1 MNLPQPPEGI
11 LDPKIP
17 WSRINPNSRLW
28 IILKA
33 RLTGRPTEGENYSSY
48 VNISEADADRLIAN
62 MKKDPRGYP
71 SLDQE
76 SGNPVQWMERQKKY
90 QEWLVEDYL
99 ENPFREQTDKKIEE
113 AAIEARIN
121 EIQEQRKKNK
131 KPVAPAPVVTPQ
143 EDVEKQEEKEEKDTI
158 EEVTNLTDE
167 IDADADKEDTQNQSS
182 ETIDSLNK
190 SLESIKK
197 YLSSSVSVATA
208 TTNATTNILTNVDAI
223 KGIFSSQLTQTKDQF
238 NAEQIQAQEKSLEQ
252 NNISG
257 QSAKAN
263 STFDPIQKEGEDSGD
278 ANKLLNPKTSKFIID
293 FLKSPVGIGI
303 IGGVVLSVAGIYF
316 RKSQDQKKEQK
327 WKDAERGADLIKQ
340 GGKSVMANTPTGV
353 AQLTKTETPWW
364 DFGAHLQNFR
374 RNTLRYNESS
384 GGFLNTPYPAMSE
397 GGMYPGTPRPSL
409 AGGGTFPD
417 GLYDNPTRA
426 KLGPGQ
432 AVIPLNRN
440 YGKKILGVK
449 KMGGVD
455 VMQQPFADVLQQ
467 PIIAVGSSVVAFA
480 GQFIRSLGPL
490 GGFFAPFITGLLT
503 PMAAVLGV
511 TNSVIDSLIG
521 GPAYAASIDSKRQ
534 QNVFAEIWN
543 NLMKAFGFNFGGGDD
558 KDNKT
563 QKPKG
568 KVIQGEDAD
577 FWSLAA
583 VASLEGA
590 TPQGEADVAQAV
602 YNRVASGVYS
612 VKSIKDAVLSPGQFQ
627 PVTGDGVDINLWR
640 AVKDRETAI
649 AAVAAHKG
657 KGIETATKYVDEGAA
672 NITNSQLQKSASE
685 FVGGRTDF
693 AVPSAANKYPGGF
706 GYVERD
712 GHLFG
717 WYVGPGAIAYGKT
730 NPGPASMP
738 NFNISAESGINAA
751 QGNPMDAFTLTGPAS
766 GYEVPGVG
774 TMHGKEALIR
784 YDQGFTVLPIENKKF
799 SMEKDPLKTIMRWG
813 EILNGS
819 PTKKPGYEIGGRGLS
834 TRGVQAGFTGMNK
847 EGFDAIMGG
856 DKFRLGRF
864 KPQIL
869 GRGAYS
875 APTMKGA
882 QRYAGTSGS
891 LGGRQTAGGVV
902 KSIVP
907 GGARRINFLEP
918 QAAVRPA
925 TFDKGKLLADK
936 LLGGKYS
943 NSPLANKLRNQLLSG
958 SASVGSDLLKIGKLG
973 GKLLGAAGPILDLA
987 FPDPVGSFDQ
997 ISGPNAYYNA
1007 PGYKASV
1014 TAPRAAAG
1022 VKSKPIIVTM
1032 PVSSASAPVAQVSGG
1047 GSVPDTIKPLRQP
1060 TQTAAQIMERSN
1072 ARRFH

>member
-11 LDPKIP
+11 LDPKQP
-17 WSRINPNSRLW
+17 WYLGKVGEKTW
-28 IILKA
+28 VILKA
-33 RLTGRPTEGENYSSY
+33 RLTGGEAFGTGYSSF
-48 VNISEADADRLIAN
+48 VNLTSADADKLIEN
-62 MKKDPRGYP
+62 LKKDPRGYP
-71 SLDQE
+71 QINQTGGAGGFENLQ
-76 SGNPVQWMERQKKY
+76 KY
-90 QEWLVEDYL
+90 QEWLREDYL
-99 ENPFREQTDKKIEE
+99 EKPFNKERDAKIEE
-113 AAIEARIN
+113 AAIKSRMR
-121 EIQEQRKKNK
+121 EIDAERQQNKIKELEEQAKKDK
-131 KPVAPAPVVTPQ
+131 ESIPLPPI
-143 EDVEKQEEKEEKDTI
+143 QEEKEEKDTI

-167 IDADADKEDTQNQSS
+167 IDADADKEDTQNESS
-182 ETIDSLNK
+182 ETIDSLTK

-238 NAEQIQAQEKSLEQ
+238 NSEQIQAQEKSLEQ
-252 NNISG
+252 TNISG

-278 ANKLLNPKTSKFIID
+278 VNKLLNPKTSKFIID

-303 IGGVVLSVAGIYF
+303 IGGVVLAVAGIYF
-316 RKSQDQKKEQK
+316 RKSQDQQKEQK

-353 AQLTKTETPWW
+353 AQLTQTETPWW
-364 DFGAHLQNFR
+364 DLGAHLQNFR

-397 GGMYPGTPRPSL
+397 GGMYPGTPMPSL

-657 KGIETATKYVDEGAA
+657 KGIETATKYVDGGAA

-918 QAAVRPA
+918 QAAVAPK
-925 TFDKGKLLADK
+925 TFDKGKVLADK
-936 LLGGKYS
+936 LLSGAYS
-943 NSPLANKLRNQLLSG
+943 NSPLANKLRAQLISG
-958 SASVGSDLLKIGKLG
+958 VAKTGIGLTKLFGKAVGILNAPVVGDMLFPE
-973 GKLLGAAGPILDLA
+973 GAGNYSQ
-987 FPDPVGSFDQ
+987 V
-997 ISGPNAYYNA
+997 SGPNAYYNA

-1047 GSVPDTIKPLRQP
+1047 GSAPDTIKPLRQP

>member
-11 LDPKIP
+11 LDPKQP
-17 WSRINPNSRLW
+17 WYLGEVGEKTW
-28 IILKA
+28 VILKA
-33 RLTGRPTEGENYSSY
+33 RLTGGEAFGTEYSTFVRLTST
-48 VNISEADADRLIAN
+48 DADKLIEN
-62 MKKDPRGYP
+62 LKKDPRGYP
-71 SLDQE
+71 QINQTGGAGGFENLQ
-76 SGNPVQWMERQKKY
+76 KY
-90 QEWLVEDYL
+90 QEWLREDYL
-99 ENPFREQTDKKIEE
+99 EKPFNKERDAKIEE
-113 AAIEARIN
+113 AAIKSRMR
-121 EIQEQRKKNK
+121 EIDAERQQNKIKELEEQAKKDK
-131 KPVAPAPVVTPQ
+131 ESIPLPPI
-143 EDVEKQEEKEEKDTI
+143 QEEKEEKDTI

-167 IDADADKEDTQNQSS
+167 IDADADKEDTQNESS
-182 ETIDSLNK
+182 ETIDSLTK

-238 NAEQIQAQEKSLEQ
+238 NSEQIQAQEKSLEQ
-252 NNISG
+252 TNISG

-278 ANKLLNPKTSKFIID
+278 VNKLLNPKTSKFIID

-303 IGGVVLSVAGIYF
+303 IGGVVLAVAGIYF
-316 RKSQDQKKEQK
+316 RKSQDQQKEQK

-353 AQLTKTETPWW
+353 AQLTQTETPWW
-364 DFGAHLQNFR
+364 DLGAHLQNFR

-397 GGMYPGTPRPSL
+397 GGMYPGTPMPSL

-657 KGIETATKYVDEGAA
+657 KGIETATKYVDAGAA

-918 QAAVRPA
+918 QAAVAPK
-925 TFDKGKLLADK
+925 TFDKGKVLADK
-936 LLGGKYS
+936 LLSGAYS
-943 NSPLANKLRNQLLSG
+943 NSPLANKLRAQLISG
-958 SASVGSDLLKIGKLG
+958 VAKTGIGLTKLFGKAVGILNAPVVGDMLFPE
-973 GKLLGAAGPILDLA
+973 GAGNYSQ
-987 FPDPVGSFDQ
+987 V
-997 ISGPNAYYNA
+997 SGPNAYYNA

-1047 GSVPDTIKPLRQP
+1047 GSAPDTIKPLRQP

>member
-1 MNLPQPPEGI
+1 MNLPQPPEGV

-33 RLTGRPTEGENYSSY
+33 RLTGRPTEGEHYSSY

-76 SGNPVQWMERQKKY
+76 SGTPLQWMERQQKY

-99 ENPFREQTDKKIEE
+99 ENPFREQTNKKIEE
-113 AAIEARIN
+113 AAIEARLN
-121 EIQEQRKKNK
+121 EIQEQRKENK
-131 KPVAPAPVVTPQ
+131 KPVSPAPVVTTQ
-143 EDVEKQEEKEEKDTI
+143 EDDEKQEEQEEKDTI

-167 IDADADKEDTQNQSS
+167 IDADADKEDTQNESS
-182 ETIDSLNK
+182 ETIDSLTK

-238 NAEQIQAQEKSLEQ
+238 DSEQIQAQEKSLEQ
-252 NNISG
+252 TNISG
-257 QSAKAN
+257 QSIKAN
-263 STFDPIQKEGEDSGD
+263 STFDPIQKESGDGGD

-303 IGGVVLSVAGIYF
+303 IGGVVLAVAGIYF
-316 RKSQDQKKEQK
+316 RKSQDQQKEQK

-353 AQLTKTETPWW
+353 AQLTQTETPWW

-374 RNTLRYNESS
+374 RNTLGYNESS

-397 GGMYPGTPRPSL
+397 GGMYPSTPMPSL

-455 VMQQPFADVLQQ
+455 IMQQPFADVLQQ
-467 PIIAVGSSVVAFA
+467 PIIAIGSSVVAFA

-511 TNSVIDSLIG
+511 SNSVIDSLIG
-521 GPAYAASIDSKRQ
+521 GPAYAASIDAKRQ
-534 QNVFAEIWN
+534 QNVFAAIWSS
-543 NLMKAFGFNFGGGDD
+543 LMKTFGFNFGGTTEEEKNKNKNNTSESFSGGAGDWAPLLELIRKAEGSWESIAGKNPIKGLTDWTIQKVADSAPSYAGAYQLDPKSIISWAKDVGVNPDD
-558 KDNKT
+558 KFTPENQNKIAVGLIEGRAQGKKWRSKEISD
-563 QKPKG
+563 QKFGNNLSTIWAGLP
-568 KVIQGEDAD
+568 
-577 FWSLAA
+577 
-583 VASLEGA
+583 
-590 TPQGEADVAQAV
+590 
-602 YNRVASGVYS
+602 
-612 VKSIKDAVLSPGQFQ
+612 VLSSINGKERGSSYYAGTSWNKAN
-627 PVTGDGVDINLWR
+627 VT
-640 AVKDRETAI
+640 AEE
-649 AAVAAHKG
+649 
-657 KGIETATKYVDEGAA
+657 IEGSFK
-672 NITNSQLQKSASE
+672 K
-685 FVGGRTDF
+685 
-693 AVPSAANKYPGGF
+693 
-706 GYVERD
+706 
-712 GHLFG
+712 
-717 WYVGPGAIAYGKT
+717 
-730 NPGPASMP
+730 
-738 NFNISAESGINAA
+738 ISAESGINAA

-819 PTKKPGYEIGGRGLS
+819 TVKKPGYETGGRGLS

-856 DKFRLGRF
+856 DKFRLGGF

-891 LGGRQTAGGVV
+891 LGGRQTAGGVI

-918 QAAVRPA
+918 QAAVAPG

-936 LLGGKYS
+936 LLSGKYG

-958 SASVGSDLLKIGKLG
+958 SASVGSDILKIGRLG
-973 GKLLGAAGPILDLA
+973 GKLLGAVGPILDLA

-1014 TAPRAAAG
+1014 TSPRAAAG

-1032 PVSSASAPVAQVSGG
+1032 PVSSASAPVAQVSGV
-1047 GSVPDTIKPLRQP
+1047 GSAPDTIKPLRQP
-1060 TQTAAQIMERSN
+1060 AQTAAHIMERSN